1 MNQIDPESL
10 HRAMRFAARA
20 HKGQVMRGGRIPYM
34 VHAALVAME
43 VMIAL
48 SGDEGKGADAHLAV
62 VCAIL
67 HDVMEDSGTGYE
79 NIALE
84 FGTSVADGV
93 LALTKNSV
101 LATKDRM
108 ADSISR
114 IETQPREIWMVKL
127 ADRIVNLAPPPPDWR
142 KEKIQQ
148 YGEEALMIL
157 ERLGAA
163 SVSLSSRL
171 REKIDEYAKY
181 EKSGK

>member
-48 SGDEGKGADAHLAV
+48 SGDEGRGADAHLAV

-84 FGTSVADGV
+84 FGASVADGV

>member
-20 HKGQVMRGGRIPYM
+20 HEGQVMRGGRIPYM

-84 FGTSVADGV
+84 FGASVADGV
-93 LALTKNSV
+93 LALPKNSV

-108 ADSISR
+108 ADSSSR
-114 IETQPREIWMVKL
+114 IETPPREIWMVKL